1 MKKLLFAMLLLPVLA
16 FAWQP
21 EKPINVIIGFAPG
34 SGNELAFRQAS
45 GIVQKN
51 NPKVAFVIEN
61 KPGADSVISQNH
73 MLTVPA
79 NGYTVSVPSHMSLF
93 VTNDIWQRDIK
104 KFNYNSFIN
113 VVTLG
118 KSPLAVVA
126 SERSIINT
134 PEAFVGMLQRYH
146 RPVNIAVGGGAH
158 QMAYEYI
165 MWRVGGDRN
174 NIKMIRFQ
182 GPLQAVTSVA
192 ANDIT
197 TTEFGIMPIAVARPL
212 IEAGKVKLIGL
223 TGNNSL
229 DGMPTMSR
237 AVPGIRVSAGWMVSL
252 PPSTPK
258 DVVDWYQRE
267 FSRAIRSLEYQDWA
281 RANYIYTVDAEL
293 TPAGTQQYAEELRRA
308 FAPVIPHIS
317 KEQ

>member
-1 MKKLLFAMLLLPVLA
+1 MFKKILIALCLLPTLA
-16 FAWQP
+16 LAWQP
-21 EKPINVIIGFAPG
+21 ERPIIAIVGFAPG

-45 GIVQKN
+45 AIVTKN

-61 KPGADSVISQNH
+61 KPGADAVISQNH
-73 MLTVPA
+73 MMTVPA
-79 NGYTVSVPSHMSLF
+79 DGYTVSIPSHMSLF

-104 KFNYNSFIN
+104 KFQYDSFIN

-126 SERSIINT
+126 SAKSVIAT
-134 PEAFVGMLQRYH
+134 PQEFTALLTMGY
-146 RPVNIAVGGGAH
+146 RPVNVAIGGGAH

-165 MWRVGGDRN
+165 MWRVNGNREQV
-174 NIKMIRFQ
+174 KMIRYP
-182 GPLQAVTSVA
+182 GPLQTVTAVA
-192 ANDIT
+192 GEQ
-197 TTEFGIMPIAVARPL
+197 TEFGIMPIAVARPL

-223 TGNNSL
+223 TGNNSMG
-229 DGMPTMSR
+229 GMPTMDK

-252 PPSTPK
+252 PPGTPQNI
-258 DVVDWYQRE
+258 VEWYQRE
-267 FSRAIRSLEYQDWA
+267 FGRAIKSQEYQNWA
-281 RANYIYTVDAEL
+281 RANYIYTVNEEL
-293 TPAGTQQYAEELRRA
+293 TPAGTQHYAEELRRA